1 MYTELPHAS
10 IDAAIDWGLSRPQS
24 GNSRSTRS
32 KTIAVHRRNRE
43 VHRGRAL
50 GPGYVELTHTQLK
63 QVAEFDNKYM
73 FVLIGG
79 RVCRQRHGAPM
90 GSNIAPAK
98 AQLTLAH
105 AEHATMEA
113 VKERGIITIANRFM
127 DDVFVATAYDKTEPR
142 SKERAEWL

>member
-10 IDAAIDWGLSRPQS
+10 IDAAIDWGLSRPQP
-24 GNSRSTRS
+24 GKRSTRS
-32 KTIAVHRRNRE
+32 KTIAVHRRSRD
-43 VHRGRAL
+43 VHMGKAL
-50 GPGYVELTHTQLK
+50 GPGYVELTHAQLK

-73 FVLIGG
+73 FVLIGN

-105 AEHATMEA
+105 AEHETMKTA
-113 VKERGIITIANRFM
+113 RERGLIAIANRFM
-127 DDVFVATAYDKTEPR
+127 DDVIVATAYDATEPR
-142 SKERAEWL
+142 SKEQAEWL